1 MGINLTFSYSTYDA
15 LGLASLVKAR
25 EISPRELV
33 EAAFAR
39 LDEVNP
45 VINAVV
51 RTRREAALRE
61 ADEMPVQ
68 DNTRPFAGVP
78 FLLKDI
84 SQSIAGEPITC
95 GAMLM
100 KNNVARWDSNYVA
113 RIRKAGFIP
122 LGHTNT
128 PEFGLKTLQRMSSM
142 DLLVILGISNI
153 LLEVRVAEPRQLL
166 LLVSFQ

>member
-68 DNTRPFAGVP
+68 DNTR
-78 FLLKDI
+78 
-84 SQSIAGEPITC
+84 
-95 GAMLM
+95 
-100 KNNVARWDSNYVA
+100 
-113 RIRKAGFIP
+113 
-122 LGHTNT
+122 
-128 PEFGLKTLQRMSSM
+128 
-142 DLLVILGISNI
+142 
-153 LLEVRVAEPRQLL
+153 
-166 LLVSFQ
+166 